1 MKEEEDDDDQF
12 IYYYVQPGD
21 TLLKLSF
28 VTQLSSKVI
37 MASNNMHNNEIAEG
51 MVSKLLLFNIYFCR
65 C

>member
-51 MVSKLLLFNIYFCR
+51 MVSKLY
-65 C
+65 